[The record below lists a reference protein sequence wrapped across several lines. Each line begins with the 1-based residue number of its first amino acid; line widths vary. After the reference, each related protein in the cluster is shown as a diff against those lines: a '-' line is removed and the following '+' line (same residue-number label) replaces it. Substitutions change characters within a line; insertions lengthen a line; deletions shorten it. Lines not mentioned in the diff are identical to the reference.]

1 MMNGIYGYGQDFS
14 CGIYCRLSKEDGDK
28 LESNSIAHQRDML
41 EDYCNR
47 QGWRIYSIYQ
57 DDGYTGLNQ
66 DRPDFQRMIRD
77 IEARRINLVITKD
90 YSRLGRNHIETS
102 KLTEEYFP
110 RKGVRYIAL
119 NDGIDTEQ
127 ENEIMPFKGL
137 LNEMYSKDVSKKVHS
152 SYVLQANKGFYTG
165 VVPPFGYLKDP
176 EQKGHL
182 IIDPETAHIAKHIF
196 DLAASGKGTAHISRR
211 LEREKIPCP
220 TWWNRQRGFRNHT
233 TKWEK
238 KDPENG
244 KYIWD
249 VTVLKDMLINP
260 AYYGAVSAQKKV
272 YRFKLGTIGEKAPE
286 DWIVVENCHEPIVDK
301 ATFLLVQERLKSRKR
316 STCQGEPSL
325 FAGLLKCGECG
336 KSLCLTYENSKEHP
350 KVYCCKTYNLYG
362 AHHCTRHKVRYD
374 ELTSIVLEQ
383 IHTLGAAALRDRE
396 AVLRALKAQTGD
408 EYAQRRGDL
417 QKRIRDAEERM
428 EVLERLVT
436 RLYDDLTSGRITE
449 ENFFSM
455 MNRTQEE
462 QKALRDKVAG
472 YHSELD
478 RMEQPESDDD
488 EWVNLIAQYADIQ
501 ELDAEL
507 LNRLVKKIVV
517 YEQDGN
523 RKLEIYFNAKSL
535 PELHN
540 VG

>member
-1 MMNGIYGYGQDFS
+1 MMNGRFGCGQDYS

-28 LESNSIAHQRDML
+28 LESDSIAHQRELL
-41 EDYCNR
+41 ENYCNQ

-66 DRPDFQRMIRD
+66 DRPEFQRMIRD

-110 RKGVRYIAL
+110 RRGVRYIAL

-152 SYVLQANKGFYTG
+152 SYLLQANKGVYTG

-182 IIDPETAHIAKHIF
+182 IIDPETAPIARYIF
-196 DLAASGKGTAHISRR
+196 ELAASGKGTASISRV
-211 LEREKIPCP
+211 LEREKIPRP

-238 KDPENG
+238 KDPVNG
-244 KYIWD
+244 QYIWD

-260 AYYGAVSAQKKV
+260 AYYGAIASQKKV
-272 YRFKLGTIGEKAPE
+272 YRFKLGILREKTPE
-286 DWIVVENCHEPIVDK
+286 EWIVVEDCHESIVDK
-301 ATFLLVQERLKSRKR
+301 ATFLLVQERIKSRKR
-316 STCQGEPSL
+316 VTRQGELSL

-350 KVYCCKTYNLYG
+350 RVYCCKTYNRYG
-362 AHHCTRHKVRYD
+362 AHHCTRHRVRYD
-374 ELTSIVLEQ
+374 ELSDIVLEQ

-396 AVLRALKAQTGD
+396 AVLLALRAQTSD
-408 EYAQRRGDL
+408 EYAQRRGAL
-417 QKRIRDAEERM
+417 QKRILDAEERL

-436 RLYDDLTSGRITE
+436 RLYDDLTAGRITD
-449 ENFFSM
+449 ENFLSV

-462 QKALRDKVAG
+462 QKALREKLVSIR
-472 YHSELD
+472 SELD
-478 RMEQPESDDD
+478 GLENPETDDD
-488 EWVNLIAQYADIQ
+488 EWVSLIAQYANIQ

-507 LNRLVKKIVV
+507 LNRIVKKIVV
-517 YEQDGN
+517 YEQDGTK
-523 RKLEIYFNAKSL
+523 KLEIYFNARSL
-535 PELHN
+535 PELHD

>member
-1 MMNGIYGYGQDFS
+1 
-14 CGIYCRLSKEDGDK
+14 
-28 LESNSIAHQRDML
+28 
-41 EDYCNR
+41 
-47 QGWRIYSIYQ
+47 
-57 DDGYTGLNQ
+57 
-66 DRPDFQRMIRD
+66 
-77 IEARRINLVITKD
+77 
-90 YSRLGRNHIETS
+90 
-102 KLTEEYFP
+102 
-110 RKGVRYIAL
+110 
-119 NDGIDTEQ
+119 
-127 ENEIMPFKGL
+127 
-137 LNEMYSKDVSKKVHS
+137 
-152 SYVLQANKGFYTG
+152 
-165 VVPPFGYLKDP
+165 
-176 EQKGHL
+176 
-182 IIDPETAHIAKHIF
+182 
-196 DLAASGKGTAHISRR
+196 
-211 LEREKIPCP
+211 
-220 TWWNRQRGFRNHT
+220 
-233 TKWEK
+233 
-238 KDPENG
+238 
-244 KYIWD
+244 
-249 VTVLKDMLINP
+249 
-260 AYYGAVSAQKKV
+260 V

-316 STCQGEPSL
+316 STRQGEPSL

-396 AVLRALKAQTGD
+396 AVLRALKAQTGN
-408 EYAQRRGDL
+408 EYAQRRGAL

-436 RLYDDLTSGRITE
+436 RLYDDLTSGRISE
-449 ENFFSM
+449 ENFFSV

-488 EWVNLIAQYADIQ
+488 EWVSLIAQYADIQ

-517 YEQDGN
+517 YEQDGS